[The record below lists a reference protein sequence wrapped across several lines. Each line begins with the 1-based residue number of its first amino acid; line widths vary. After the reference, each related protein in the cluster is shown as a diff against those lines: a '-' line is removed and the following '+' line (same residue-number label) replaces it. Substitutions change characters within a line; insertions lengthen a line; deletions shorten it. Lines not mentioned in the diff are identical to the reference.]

1 MASKTFRLKVKK
13 IPLTEDIVYK
23 KPNFQT
29 FGELH
34 LDLLENKNKL
44 KKNPPK
50 PIYVK
55 PQDSPRESKQSDKK
69 LSIGSSVDEDLTLE
83 ELEKTYTKGS
93 RPVFSDDDDSDSDS
107 SRRSSR
113 SSDDESRKASKKQ
126 SDSGRK
132 EYSQKEFQEEQEAEE
147 DAEEKERKDKAELL
161 FKFMVLKKQY
171 KNIEIPDFTEH
182 SDMDTMKRVYEQIIR
197 QVSLDSSVETYK
209 QYLVGG
215 FMVMEWVSTN
225 WLSLDISG
233 FTQQQMNAMN
243 RYERLLIELGE
254 KNYSTMGSKFPV
266 EVRLLFLIVFNA
278 GIFYVT
284 KMIFSGGEGGTS
296 VMSALFGGMGGN
308 AGGGSGGNNNGG
320 GSSRNIPRAGP
331 KRAMRGPTIT
341 PQQVEELTKN
351 KMQNDSDQE

>member
-13 IPLTEDIVYK
+13 IPLTEDIIYK
-23 KPNFQT
+23 KPNFPAFQ
-29 FGELH
+29 ELH

-50 PIYVK
+50 PIYVR
-55 PQDSPRESKQSDKK
+55 PPTAVAPGSPKQSHKK
-69 LSIGSSVDEDLTLE
+69 LSIGSSIDEDLTLE
-83 ELEKTYTKGS
+83 ELEKTYKGS

-107 SRRSSR
+107 SRGASRRSSSS
-113 SSDDESRKASKKQ
+113 SSDDERSTKKK
-126 SDSGRK
+126 SGEPRK
-132 EYSQKEFQEEQEAEE
+132 EYTQQQFQEEQEAEE
-147 DAEEKERKDKAELL
+147 DAEEKERKEKAELL

-171 KNIEIPDFTEH
+171 HNIEIPDFTEH

-254 KNYSTMGSKFPV
+254 KNYSSLGSKFPV

-284 KMIFSGGEGGTS
+284 KMIFSGGESGSS
-296 VMSALFGGMGGN
+296 VMSALFGGGIQ
-308 AGGGSGGNNNGG
+308 GGGVPSGNQTA
-320 GSSRNIPRAGP
+320 RNSAPRAAP
-331 KRAMRGPTIT
+331 KRTMRGPTIT
-341 PQQVEELTKN
+341 PQQVEELTRNN
-351 KMQNDSDQE
+351 KNDSDQE